1 MSKTQNE
8 RSQGKKISL
17 KVVDGVEYMVIFRW
31 KFIPRKYK
39 KIEEIRQR
47 PREMERERESGTMKQ
62 NTEVYSMAVC

>member
-1 MSKTQNE
+1 MGIQFMSKTQNE

-47 PREMERERESGTMKQ
+47 PREMERERERAGQ
-62 NTEVYSMAVC
+62 